1 MKSTL
6 IFLLLIPICVL
17 SQKYTID
24 NSTVTFY
31 SYAPIEDIKAESAS
45 LQGVVDFSSKEFFFR
60 IPINSF
66 VFPSSLMQ
74 QHFNESYLESHLFP
88 LSVFKGTFDNN
99 TDSPKKSQ
107 TIKTQGIF
115 LIHGIEKNISINTD
129 LVIKQDEIVF
139 SSQFLVRL
147 KDFDIKVPKTF
158 VDNIAEV
165 IEVNVKGTLVPLD

>member
-88 LSVFKGTFDNN
+88 LSVFKGTFDWLKAFVFIISLSSNP
-99 TDSPKKSQ
+99 SGVG
-107 TIKTQGIF
+107 GIS
-115 LIHGIEKNISINTD
+115 SILANG
-129 LVIKQDEIVF
+129 L
-139 SSQFLVRL
+139 
-147 KDFDIKVPKTF
+147 
-158 VDNIAEV
+158 
-165 IEVNVKGTLVPLD
+165 